1 MENVETTWT
10 KVDPKVSTRTSTR
23 STSSVVLWWLDSN
36 QIYLKILTMKM
47 TIEIQSPDLNEFFY
61 SFFLNKNLVATWTLV
76 QAKSTPI
83 NVLAKF
89 MSQQSFLN
97 ENWKKNLDHQDGIW
111 NLSTTFIQFG
121 FVFFHDQNLV
131 DIWTK
136 T

>member
-1 MENVETTWT
+1 
-10 KVDPKVSTRTSTR
+10 
-23 STSSVVLWWLDSN
+23 
-36 QIYLKILTMKM
+36 MKM

-97 ENWKKNLDHQDGIW
+97 ENWKKNLDHQDGI
-111 NLSTTFIQFG
+111 
-121 FVFFHDQNLV
+121 
-131 DIWTK
+131 
-136 T
+136 